1 MEDKKWIISEPEFE
15 ADVVC
20 PMFRSWPWHGHRR
33 FTYDLIRFV
42 QPSRL
47 VELGTYWGT
56 SFFAFCQAIKDFNL
70 PTQCI
75 AVDSWEG
82 DTHTQKYGQ
91 EVFDNFMMISKNSF
105 SKLDIV
111 PLKMLFTEAMEHVEN
126 DSVDILHI
134 DGCHDYDAV
143 AEDYNTWLAKLKKNG
158 IVLFHDVADTGNYG
172 SVKFWKDISRK
183 KEHFT
188 FQHSF
193 GLGILFPKGDKI
205 YQCMNENSFE
215 DKMRFYESRSEL
227 DLATDKIGYL
237 QKRLEEFQ
245 ETFNKGEK
253 RIEGF
258 QEAFNKGEKRVEGF
272 QEAFNKGEDMLKNYL
287 EAFKWAEGRIVV
299 SDSIINEKLKG
310 LAEKEAAVIAHKK
323 EIDENCEQMKKHIDK
338 IQYELSSNG
347 TKIIDLQNRLQEAL
361 DRIEKT
367 TETIPFKIKRLLSR
381 KATFK
386 D

>member
-1 MEDKKWIISEPEFE
+1 MKDKKWIIGEPEFE

-33 FTYDLIRFV
+33 FAYDLIRFL

-75 AVDSWEG
+75 AIDSWEG
-82 DTHTQKYGQ
+82 DTCTQKYGQ

-143 AEDYNTWLAKLKKNG
+143 AEDYNTWLTKLKKNG
-158 IVLFHDVADTGNYG
+158 IVLFHDVADTCSYG

-193 GLGILFPKGDKI
+193 GLGVLFPKGNQI
-205 YQCMNENSFE
+205 YQCMHENSFE
-215 DKMRFYESRSEL
+215 DKMRFYKSRSKL
-227 DLATDKIGYL
+227 DLANDKIGYL
-237 QKRLEEFQ
+237 HKRLEE
-245 ETFNKGEK
+245 
-253 RIEGF
+253 
-258 QEAFNKGEKRVEGF
+258 F
-272 QEAFNKGEDMLKNYL
+272 QEAFNKGEDMLKDYF
-287 EAFKWAEGRIVV
+287 ESFKWAQDRIVD
-299 SDSIINEKLKG
+299 SESIINEKLKS
-310 LAEKEAAVIAHKK
+310 LADKEAVVLSHKK
-323 EIDENCEQMKKHIDK
+323 EIDENR
-338 IQYELSSNG
+338 
-347 TKIIDLQNRLQEAL
+347 TKIIDLQNRLQDAL
-361 DRIEKT
+361 DKIEKK
-367 TETIPFKIKRLLSR
+367 TESIPLKIKRILCR
-381 KATFK
+381 KINSK

>member
-1 MEDKKWIISEPEFE
+1 MEEKKWIISEPEFE

-33 FTYDLIRFV
+33 FAYDLIRFI

-56 SFFAFCQAIKDFNL
+56 SFFAFCQAIKDFSL

-143 AEDYNTWLAKLKKNG
+143 AEDYNAWLAKLKKNG
-158 IVLFHDVADTGNYG
+158 IVLFHDVADTCSYG

-183 KEHFT
+183 EEHFT

-193 GLGILFPKGDKI
+193 GLGILFPKGDQI
-205 YQCMNENSFE
+205 YQCMHENSFSE
-215 DKMRFYESRSEL
+215 KMRFYETRSEL

-253 RIEGF
+253 RLEEF
-258 QEAFNKGEKRVEGF
+258 QET
-272 QEAFNKGEDMLKNYL
+272 FNKGEDMLKDYFKS
-287 EAFKWAEGRIVV
+287 FKWAEDRIIV
-299 SDSIINEKLKG
+299 SESIINEKLKG
-310 LAEKEAAVIAHKK
+310 LAEKEAVVISHKK
-323 EIDENCEQMKKHIDK
+323 EIDENR
-338 IQYELSSNG
+338 
-347 TKIIDLQNRLQEAL
+347 TKIIDLENRLQDAL

-367 TETIPFKIKRLLSR
+367 TESIPFKIKRLLSG
-381 KATFK
+381 KATLK